1 MTPKIKLLVGVIAA
15 QVGLIAWLSLSGPG
29 APSAGSPSEAL
40 AFALADTAGVDQ
52 IGLGPN
58 TLTKQGRGW
67 LINGRHP
74 ADGRLVAQLLEILVK
89 VEVKKPAP
97 ARLRDSLAKALA
109 GPAHQLTILAN
120 GQPKQR
126 YQFGGQGLESYGLAP
141 SGPFANQPMVL
152 FLPGQNLVLYQAL
165 QMPAAEWRDKVVLA
179 SNFNSL
185 RRLELRYPAQ
195 PADDFVIT
203 PHQGFYQIEGITQLD
218 SAMTYNYVN
227 AYRRVEVVTYVERPG
242 LADSLKQA
250 APFATIHWQDINE
263 QRDTQLNIYANP
275 QTPQRL
281 YGVLARTGEV
291 VGLDPRY
298 FTKFLVRKKDFGK

>member
-1 MTPKIKLLVGVIAA
+1 MTPKIKLLI
-15 QVGLIAWLSLSGPG
+15 GLIGVQVALVAWLSWGGGP
-29 APSAGSPSEAL
+29 AAGGPSEAL
-40 AFALADTAGVDQ
+40 AFALPDTAGVDQ
-52 IGLGPN
+52 IVLGPN

-74 ADGRLVAQLLEILVK
+74 ADARLVAQLLEILAK

-97 ARLRDSLAKALA
+97 ANLKDSLAKALA
-109 GPAHQLTILAN
+109 APSQQLAVLAN

-126 YQFGGQGLESYGLAP
+126 YQFGGQGLESYGLA
-141 SGPFANQPMVL
+141 SGGPFANQPMVL
-152 FLPGQNLVLYQAL
+152 FLPGQNLVLHQAL

-185 RRLELRYPAQ
+185 RHLRVQYPAQ
-195 PADDFVIT
+195 PADDFVVT
-203 PHQGFYQIEGITQLD
+203 PNQGFYQVEGITQLD
-218 SAMTYNYVN
+218 SAMAYNYVN
-227 AYRRVEVVTYVERPG
+227 AYRRLEVVTYVERPG
-242 LADSLKQA
+242 LADSLKQVK
-250 APFATIHWQDINE
+250 PFAVIDWQDINE
-263 QRDTQLNIYANP
+263 QRDTQLAIYANP